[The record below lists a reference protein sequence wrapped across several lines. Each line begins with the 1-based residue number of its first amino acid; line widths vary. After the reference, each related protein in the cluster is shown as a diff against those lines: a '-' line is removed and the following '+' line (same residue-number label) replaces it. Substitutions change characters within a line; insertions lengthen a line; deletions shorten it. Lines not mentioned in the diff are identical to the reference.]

1 MAYALT
7 YIHSPR
13 ELDTQIGA
21 GSNDG
26 VRLWLNDRLIH
37 HPSVTRHASPN
48 EDIVAV
54 NFQKGWNKVL
64 VKIDQLGLRWGLFFN
79 VSDPE
84 RILTFNSKH

>member
-1 MAYALT
+1 VAYALT
-7 YIHSPR
+7 YIHLPR

-21 GSNDG
+21 GSNNG
-26 VRLWLNDRLIH
+26 VCLWLNDWFIY

-64 VKIDQLGLRWGLFFN
+64 VKIDQLGFIWGLFFS

-84 RILTFNSKH
+84 TILTFNSKH